1 MILLFLRT
9 RPTRELATS
18 AHFFAIPPRE
28 LLLDREGWHN
38 RPFAVHKGLDSC
50 SMLQHCCVSS
60 APSPKRNL
68 SQLPRSWNVWTRLA
82 VVSQKQQGPTRHS
95 REDCDGRVDA
105 FVNTTAIGWCSFA
118 VRWCDLAPARKRAP
132 PGSSEVIIPQQ
143 RKLIGSSAQ
152 SGSAVHW
159 CRRRVRFNKVSRR
172 FRRLRWRFGRLW
184 CRARS
189 GSTGFRRRFRTKK
202 IREALVQSQVRFNR
216 VPEKVLSQVRFNRVW
231 GEVPEKGRSGRLL
244 AQSQFR
250 RRFRRRSGRL
260 WCRARSGSTRFRR
273 RFRWR
278 SGRLW
283 CRARSGSTG
292 FRRRPWIWCR
302 ARSGSTGFREGS
314 GEGLGGFG
322 AEPGQVHQG
331 FGEGSGEGSG
341 GLWCRAKSG
350 STVF

>member
-1 MILLFLRT
+1 MNFQNKKKEKKTKKWFYYFLEPGR
-9 RPTRELATS
+9 RGNLQLQ
-18 AHFFAIPPRE
+18 HIFFAIPPRE

-216 VPEKVLSQVRFNRVW
+216 VP
-231 GEVPEKGRSGRLL
+231 
-244 AQSQFR
+244 
-250 RRFRRRSGRL
+250 RRFWRRFGRL
-260 WCRARSGSTRFRR
+260 WCRARSCSPGFWRRFWR
-273 RFRWR
+273 RFR
-278 SGRLW
+278 
-283 CRARSGSTG
+283 
-292 FRRRPWIWCR
+292 
-302 ARSGSTGFREGS
+302 
-314 GEGLGGFG
+314 G
-322 AEPGQVHQG
+322 ALVQSEVRFNSVLEKVPEKVWKA
-331 FGEGSGEGSG
+331 
-341 GLWCRAKSG
+341 L
-350 STVF
+350 V